1 MFTPIDQAIEHFK
14 QNKFVIV
21 MDDAGRENEGD
32 LICAAENVSTEQMA
46 FLVRHSSGY
55 VCAPMTNAI
64 ADKLDL
70 PLLRTGM
77 KFESNDDDR
86 HGTAYTITVDVAQG
100 TTTGISAHD
109 RSMTCRALAD
119 SSSTPKSFLKP
130 GHICPLR
137 AADGGVLQRRGHTE
151 AGVDL
156 CKLSGL
162 SPVAVIGELVND
174 DEQGTMMRLNDCQ
187 AIFGYGNKK
196 SHDQLLQE
204 ANQSMNQA
212 QQSLSNRISQLDTQI
227 AQLNFQLQ
235 NIQKNLQRSNN
246 KQPSLRKQALKI
258 LNKRKQLENMK
269 DSLDSQ
275 SWSMT
280 QAQLTNDNLQNTMIT
295 INALKQ
301 TNNAMKAQ
309 YGKINIDKLQDMQDE
324 MLDLIEQGDELQEVL
339 AMNNNSGELDDISD
353 AELDAELDA
362 LAQEDFTLP
371 TSENSLGNDMP
382 SYLLGAN
389 APPAFIDEEPN
400 LDTEDKNKA
409 LESAQ

>member
-1 MFTPIDQAIEHFK
+1 MGFLA
-14 QNKFVIV
+14 
-21 MDDAGRENEGD
+21 REKVHLKSSNRRKPRLVETQLETLQG
-32 LICAAENVSTEQMA
+32 NYEQD
-46 FLVRHSSGY
+46 FR
-55 VCAPMTNAI
+55 I
-64 ADKLDL
+64 W
-70 PLLRTGM
+70 
-77 KFESNDDDR
+77 
-86 HGTAYTITVDVAQG
+86 
-100 TTTGISAHD
+100 
-109 RSMTCRALAD
+109 
-119 SSSTPKSFLKP
+119 
-130 GHICPLR
+130 
-137 AADGGVLQRRGHTE
+137 
-151 AGVDL
+151 
-156 CKLSGL
+156 
-162 SPVAVIGELVND
+162 
-174 DEQGTMMRLNDCQ
+174 EQ
-187 AIFGYGNKK
+187 K
-196 SHDQLLQE
+196 SHNQLLQE
-204 ANQSMNQA
+204 SNQSMNQA

>member
-1 MFTPIDQAIEHFK
+1 MGFLA
-14 QNKFVIV
+14 
-21 MDDAGRENEGD
+21 REK
-32 LICAAENVSTEQMA
+32 
-46 FLVRHSSGY
+46 VR
-55 VCAPMTNAI
+55 
-64 ADKLDL
+64 
-70 PLLRTGM
+70 
-77 KFESNDDDR
+77 
-86 HGTAYTITVDVAQG
+86 
-100 TTTGISAHD
+100 
-109 RSMTCRALAD
+109 
-119 SSSTPKSFLKP
+119 LKK
-130 GHICPLR
+130 
-137 AADGGVLQRRGHTE
+137 V
-151 AGVDL
+151 
-156 CKLSGL
+156 
-162 SPVAVIGELVND
+162 VIGGSQDWLKHSYKLFKAIMN
-174 DEQGTMMRLNDCQ
+174 R
-187 AIFGYGNKK
+187 IFGYGNKK

-204 ANQSMNQA
+204 SNQSMNQA

-389 APPAFIDEEPN
+389 APPAFIEEEPN